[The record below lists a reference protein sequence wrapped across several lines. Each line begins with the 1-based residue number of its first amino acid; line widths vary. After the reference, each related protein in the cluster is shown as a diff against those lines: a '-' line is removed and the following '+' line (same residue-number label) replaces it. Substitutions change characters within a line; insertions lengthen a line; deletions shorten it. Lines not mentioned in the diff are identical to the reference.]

1 MTIRKRMIGF
11 STWRS
16 WILGMLLCLAGL
28 LLSSNG
34 LAENFYVS
42 DTTLETILRA
52 GPNTNR
58 RIIASLPV
66 GTRVTLIK
74 EEAGWAEVSLPDGR
88 TGWTLMRYL
97 SDRPPWRVTAEKLAA
112 EKQRIEKQITNL
124 EGGNRALSERN
135 SKLEKELQ
143 VNRQELEA
151 LRQEYEALKKG
162 STNYIG
168 LKKAFE
174 KLQSEVPQIKT
185 RLGEIQNSHDELQ
198 SSSSIR
204 WFLTGAGVL
213 VLGWILGLI
222 MSGRRRRSSEIYR

>member
-1 MTIRKRMIGF
+1 MT
-11 STWRS
+11 
-16 WILGMLLCLAGL
+16 LCLAGL

-112 EKQRIEKQITNL
+112 EKRRIEKEITNL

-135 SKLEKELQ
+135 IKLEKQLQ
-143 VNRQELEA
+143 INRQELEA

-162 STNYIG
+162 AANYIG

-174 KLQSEVPQIKT
+174 KLQLEVPQIKT
-185 RLGEIQNSHDELQ
+185 RLEESQNSHDELQ

>member
-1 MTIRKRMIGF
+1 MILF
-11 STWRS
+11 
-16 WILGMLLCLAGL
+16 LAGL

-34 LAENFYVS
+34 LAQNFYVS

-52 GPNTNR
+52 GANTNR

-66 GTRVTLIK
+66 GTRVTLIR

-97 SDRPPWRVTAEKLAA
+97 SDRPPWRVTAEKLAS
-112 EKQRIEKQITNL
+112 EKQRIEKEVTNL
-124 EGGNRALSERN
+124 EGGNRELAEQN
-135 SKLEKELQ
+135 SKLEKQLQ
-143 VNRQELEA
+143 INRQELEA

-162 STNYIG
+162 SANYIG

-174 KLQSEVPQIKT
+174 KLQSEVPQIKA
-185 RLGEIQNSHDELQ
+185 RLEEGQRSHDKLQ
-198 SSSSIR
+198 SSSNIS

-213 VLGWILGLI
+213 VVGWILGLI

>member
-1 MTIRKRMIGF
+1 MAIRKRVIRF

-16 WILGMLLCLAGL
+16 WIFGMTLFLAGL

-34 LAENFYVS
+34 LAQNFYVS

-97 SDRPPWRVTAEKLAA
+97 SERPPWRVTADKLAR
-112 EKQRIEKQITNL
+112 EKQRIEKEIANL
-124 EGGNRALSERN
+124 QGGNRELSEQN
-135 SKLEKELQ
+135 SKLEKQLQ
-143 VNRQELEA
+143 ISRQELEA
-151 LRQEYEALKKG
+151 LQQEYEALKKG
-162 STNYIG
+162 SANYIG

-174 KLQSEVPQIKT
+174 KLQVEVPQIKA
-185 RLGEIQNSHDELQ
+185 RLEESQRSHDKLQ

-213 VLGWILGLI
+213 VVGWILGLI